1 MLQRINNLK
10 MCYSVLY
17 NNGMGKLQKNR
28 DVYATFNSL
37 YLVISNILLTHT
49 HTHRRTVAKFLY
61 KYLNVRARGIA
72 YNLDR
77 KRNFVDFL
85 FLNHRIRWPSRIA

>member
-1 MLQRINNLK
+1 M
-10 MCYSVLY
+10 VW
-17 NNGMGKLQKNR
+17 
-28 DVYATFNSL
+28 
-37 YLVISNILLTHT
+37 ISCKKTEMFMQLLTRYIWLARIFCQHT